1 MGAPPRRNRDLR
13 APGRCPG
20 LDFEWQMSPKP
31 TAGQVLTEEIVQ
43 YLVWMSRAEEKYV
56 RSHNSPS
63 VTG

>member
-1 MGAPPRRNRDLR
+1 
-13 APGRCPG
+13 
-20 LDFEWQMSPKP
+20 MSPKP